1 MQDKLKIIECP
12 RDAMQGLSAWVPT
25 EKKAAYINQLLQV
38 GFDTIDFGSFVSPKA
53 VPQMR
58 DTVAVLDLLDLSAT
72 TAKLLAIVANLRGA
86 QGAAAYQQITY
97 LGYPL
102 SVSET
107 FQQKN
112 TNRSIAQALTD
123 LQAIAEICHQANK
136 QLVVYISMG
145 FGNPYG
151 DPYSPDVVADMAATL
166 QDMGVA
172 VISLADTVG
181 LATPHDVA
189 TLFTSLGTT
198 GQGVEW
204 GVHLHATPAGA
215 AAKVQAAL
223 EAGCRRIDGAVLGY
237 GGCPMSGQ
245 ELVGNINTRI
255 IVEEAEKLGLHTG
268 VDKQALAVAEQM
280 AAAVFA

>member
-12 RDAMQGLSAWVPT
+12 RDAMQGLAGWIPT
-25 EKKAAYINQLLQV
+25 EKKAAYINQLLRV

-58 DTVAVLDLLDLSAT
+58 DTAAVLDLLDLSST

-86 QGAAAYQQITY
+86 QEAATYAQINY

-123 LQAIAEICHQANK
+123 LQAIAEVCHRANK

-151 DPYSPDVVADMAATL
+151 DPYSPDIVADMASTL
-166 QDMGVA
+166 QEMGVA

-181 LATPHDVA
+181 LATPHDVKS
-189 TLFTSLGTT
+189 LFASLDTG

-204 GVHLHATPAGA
+204 GVHLHATPGGA
-215 AAKVQAAL
+215 ADKVRAAL
-223 EAGCRRIDGAVLGY
+223 QAGCRRVDGAVLGY

-255 IVEEAEKLGLHTG
+255 IVEEAEKLDLYTA
-268 VDKQALAVAEQM
+268 VDKEVLAVAEQM